1 MCSENTIQRIVPYNQ
16 WLYQNIGKRDLTELP
31 NIKDNPEKTG
41 NYIRN
46 KIKWY
51 LKKLEL

>member
-1 MCSENTIQRIVPYNQ
+1 MCKANTIQRLIPYNE
-16 WLYQNIGKRDLTELP
+16 WLYQNIGKRDLTVLP
-31 NIKDNPEKTG
+31 TIKGDPEKTG

-51 LKKLEL
+51 LKKII